1 MDRFLPLKRRAC
13 GLLLST
19 GGLGLIISFST
30 LVRAEPPMAPM
41 MDKGPVTNAAPASAT
56 APNPAKNQTPPPL
69 PDTYNKYGKILAP
82 SDDAAHPLK
91 LNMQFPGVGEMK
103 IPSQEELNMRDK
115 LEQLAKLSDEDIRK
129 QLNEWPPYTKMK
141 LGDQG
146 QMLVR
151 IQQFKDLRSKVAQD
165 KARELGLLTLTPE
178 QKGKFEK
185 EYWDKRLQMD
195 REVAKQV
202 EPILK
207 ARVQKLQEE
216 LFREFSVPGSV
227 NPPAPAAKPPSP
239 IAQTNKPVTP
249 APAAPTTTVPP
260 VGTQPPPATKN

>member
-1 MDRFLPLKRRAC
+1 MDRFLTLKRRV
-13 GLLLST
+13 GGRLFST
-19 GGLGLIISFST
+19 GGLGLVISFST
-30 LVRAEPPMAPM
+30 LVYAQTPP
-41 MDKGPVTNAAPASAT
+41 PVKVPATNAAPT
-56 APNPAKNQTPPPL
+56 AAVAPKPAAVPAPL
-69 PDTYNKYGKILAP
+69 PDAYNKYGKIWAP

-103 IPSQEELNMRDK
+103 IPSQEELKMRDK
-115 LEQLAKLSDEDIRK
+115 LEQLAQLSDEDIRK
-129 QLNEWPPYTKMK
+129 QLDEWPPYTKMK

-151 IQQFKDLRSKVAQD
+151 IQQFKDLRSRIAQD

-195 REVAKQV
+195 RDVAKQV

-207 ARVQKLQEE
+207 ARVQKLQED
-216 LFREFSVPGSV
+216 LFREFSAPGSV
-227 NPPAPAAKPPSP
+227 SPPAPAPKPQPP
-239 IAQTNKPVTP
+239 IAQANKPAPPVTP
-249 APAAPTTTVPP
+249 PAVPTVGGQPPAPAH
-260 VGTQPPPATKN
+260 